1 MGYGKLSDECVLH
14 MMVCA
19 LQEQLRKLIIEM
31 VLATD
36 MKQHFAIHGL
46 FQSKVTHH
54 AQHNATTTRAS
65 VSNMASN
72 MTSTSG
78 VLRLGSADSAVSN
91 SVGQAA
97 ASHPQQHGGH
107 HAGPSNLQTEGGASS
122 GSGSGSSSHPQA
134 HQQQQSG
141 KPPIPRTTSNGGA
154 LLPTPAWTASGDKE
168 GAPAGPPA
176 ASSPNS
182 GPLQSV
188 SSKDASCLSSASF
201 LARSLRAAQ
210 HTARVSQEDEE
221 LKSLHLQVSG
231 AAAAALGRGCL
242 GTLVE
247 WLGLSQVGRQGCG

>member
-1 MGYGKLSDECVLH
+1 LYV
-14 MMVCA
+14 

-36 MKQHFAIHGL
+36 MKQHFAIHGM

-54 AQHNATTTRAS
+54 AHNSTTRAS

-91 SVGQAA
+91 SLGQAA
-97 ASHPQQHGGH
+97 ASHAPAGGSHPQQHGGH
-107 HAGPSNLQTEGGASS
+107 HAGPSCLQTEGTAS
-122 GSGSGSSSHPQA
+122 GSGSGSGGHSSPHPQA

-141 KPPIPRTTSNGGA
+141 KPPIPRTTSNGGV
-154 LLPTPAWTASGDKE
+154 LLPTPAWTAAGDKE
-168 GAPAGPPA
+168 GPA

-221 LKSLHLQVSG
+221 MKSLHLQVSEG
-231 AAAAALGRGCL
+231 GCCGLRESVFQLEALSWMVFSQAGQMLGRPCQ
-242 GTLVE
+242 
-247 WLGLSQVGRQGCG
+247 W